1 MKESGTSIISAVIT
15 IFLTGLIIIAHDLSP
30 NFKQSVAALTGHH
43 WTSVSVITVVLFML
57 FLGLLMGSKS
67 TRKILKAENVRL
79 WSTNLIA
86 VTLIMLL
93 GISALLIS
101 RFLAD

>member
-93 GISALLIS
+93 GISALLS
-101 RFLAD
+101 LAF